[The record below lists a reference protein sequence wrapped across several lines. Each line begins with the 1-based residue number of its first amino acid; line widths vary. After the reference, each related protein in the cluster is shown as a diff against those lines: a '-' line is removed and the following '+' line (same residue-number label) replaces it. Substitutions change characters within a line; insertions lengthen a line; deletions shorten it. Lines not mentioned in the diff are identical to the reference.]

1 MQDRMRW
8 NRARGAGVGADLLEK
23 VSVLARREIV
33 PIAAFLGVS
42 ICCWRCVQQR
52 AGDLACTGSRAYI
65 GAMSDTPHADA
76 ILIINPKPRDLGDN
90 FMVRRA
96 LPAIEKRMVGPFIFW
111 DEFGPSHF
119 EPGKG
124 LDVRPH
130 PHINLATVTYL
141 FEGEIFHRDT
151 LGSAQAI
158 RPGDVNWM
166 NAGRGIAHSE
176 RTAPELRKAGSPI
189 SGIQSWVALPEAQ
202 EESAPFFKH
211 HGVDDLPLIEGDG
224 KTVRLIAGS
233 LFGKSS
239 PVETYSEM
247 FYADVQLAAGASLPL
262 DAAHEERAVYLT
274 SGEIEIAGDRFAPGR
289 LLVFRPGDAIT
300 VTAITPARFLALGG
314 AALGARHVW
323 WNFVSSR
330 KERIEQAKEDWKS
343 GKFGTVP
350 GDDKEF
356 IPLPD

>member
-1 MQDRMRW
+1 MSIRPGD
-8 NRARGAGVGADLLEK
+8 EK
-23 VSVLARREIV
+23 QPDVMPESGPV
-33 PIAAFLGVS
+33 IAT
-42 ICCWRCVQQR
+42 I
-52 AGDLACTGSRAYI
+52 T
-65 GAMSDTPHADA
+65 
-76 ILIINPKPRDLGDN
+76 PKPRDLGDN

-111 DEFGPSHF
+111 DEFGPARF
-119 EPGKG
+119 EAGKG

-141 FEGEIFHRDT
+141 FDGEIFHRDT

-176 RTAPELRKAGSPI
+176 RTAPELRATGSPI
-189 SGIQSWVALPEAQ
+189 AGIQSWVALPEAH

-211 HGVDDLPLIEGDG
+211 HAESELPLLQEGG
-224 KTVRLIAGS
+224 KTVRVIAGS
-233 LFGKSS
+233 LFGKTS

-247 FYADVQLAAGASLPL
+247 FYADARLDTGAALPL
-262 DAAHEERAVYLT
+262 DAEHEERGVYLVA
-274 SGEIEIAGDRFAPGR
+274 GEIDVAGETFAPGR

-300 VTAITPARFLALGG
+300 IMARTPARFMLLGG
-314 AALGARHVW
+314 AALGPRHIW

-330 KERIEQAKEDWKS
+330 KERIEQAKEDWRA
-343 GKFGTVP
+343 GRFGAVP

-356 IPLPD
+356 IPLPEH

>member
-1 MQDRMRW
+1 MSIRPGDETPPVCDDAEHAVMIT
-8 NRARGAGVGADLLEK
+8 LE
-23 VSVLARREIV
+23 
-33 PIAAFLGVS
+33 
-42 ICCWRCVQQR
+42 
-52 AGDLACTGSRAYI
+52 
-65 GAMSDTPHADA
+65 
-76 ILIINPKPRDLGDN
+76 PKPRDLGGG
-90 FMVRRA
+90 FSVRRA

-119 EPGKG
+119 AVGEG

-158 RPGDVNWM
+158 QPGDVNWM

-176 RTAPELRKAGSPI
+176 RTRHELRTTGSPI
-189 SGIQSWVALPEAQ
+189 AGIQSWVALPEAH

-211 HGVDDLPLIEGDG
+211 HAQSELPTLEEGG
-224 KTVRLIAGS
+224 KRARIVAGS
-233 LFGKSS
+233 LWGKTS
-239 PVETYSEM
+239 PVQTYSEM
-247 FYADVQLAAGASLPL
+247 FYADVQLDAGASVPL
-262 DAAHEERAVYLT
+262 DAAHEERGLYLT
-274 SGEIEIAGDRFAPGR
+274 TGEIEIAGDRFERGR

-300 VTAITPARFLALGG
+300 IKAITPARFMLLGG
-314 AALGARHVW
+314 ANLGARHIW

-330 KERIEQAKEDWKS
+330 KERIEQAKEDWKA
-343 GKFGTVP
+343 GRFGTVP

-356 IPLPD
+356 IPLPDQ

>member
-1 MQDRMRW
+1 MSIRPGD
-8 NRARGAGVGADLLEK
+8 ARPPTRDDGHGAVMITLE
-23 VSVLARREIV
+23 
-33 PIAAFLGVS
+33 
-42 ICCWRCVQQR
+42 
-52 AGDLACTGSRAYI
+52 
-65 GAMSDTPHADA
+65 
-76 ILIINPKPRDLGDN
+76 PKPRDLGDN

-111 DEFGPSHF
+111 DEFGPAHF
-119 EPGKG
+119 PVGKG

-158 RPGDVNWM
+158 NPGDVNWM

-176 RTAPELRKAGSPI
+176 RTRAELRATGSPI
-189 SGIQSWVALPEAQ
+189 AGIQSWVALPEAH

-211 HGVDDLPLIEGDG
+211 HAQSALPMLDEGG
-224 KTVRLIAGS
+224 ARARVIAGS
-233 LFGKSS
+233 LWGKAS
-239 PVETYSEM
+239 PVKTYSEM
-247 FYADVQLAAGASLPL
+247 FYADVQLDAGAGVPL
-262 DAAHEERAVYLT
+262 DAEHEERGLYLMQ
-274 SGEIEIAGDRFAPGR
+274 GEVEIAGDRFERGR

-300 VTAITPARFLALGG
+300 ITALTPARFMLLGG
-314 AALGARHVW
+314 ANLGPRHIW

-330 KERIEQAKEDWKS
+330 KERIEQAKEDWKV

-350 GDDKEF
+350 GDDQEF
-356 IPLPD
+356 IPLPEN

>member
-1 MQDRMRW
+1 MND
-8 NRARGAGVGADLLEK
+8 
-23 VSVLARREIV
+23 
-33 PIAAFLGVS
+33 
-42 ICCWRCVQQR
+42 
-52 AGDLACTGSRAYI
+52 
-65 GAMSDTPHADA
+65 ADA
-76 ILIINPKPRDLGDN
+76 PILTINPKPRDLGGG

-119 EPGKG
+119 DPGQG

-158 RPGDVNWM
+158 HPGDVNWM

-176 RTAPELRKAGSPI
+176 RTRPELRGAGSPI
-189 SGIQSWVALPEAQ
+189 AGIQSWVALPEAH
-202 EESAPFFKH
+202 EESDPFFKH
-211 HGVDDLPLIEGDG
+211 HGEAALPLIEEGG
-224 KTVRLIAGS
+224 KRVRVIAGA
-233 LFGKSS
+233 LYGQRS
-239 PVETYSEM
+239 PVQTYSEM
-247 FYADVQLAAGASLPL
+247 FYADVRLDAGAALPL
-262 DAAHEERAVYLT
+262 DAEHEERALYLVA
-274 SGEIEIAGDRFAPGR
+274 GQIEIAGDRFAAGQ
-289 LLVFRPGDAIT
+289 LLVLRPGDAIS
-300 VTAITPARFLALGG
+300 VKALEPARFMALGG
-314 AALGARHVW
+314 AALGARHIW

-330 KERIEQAKEDWKS
+330 KERIEQAKDDWRA
-343 GKFGTVP
+343 GRFGTVP